1 MYTAVATRLDIAK
14 AVNKLSQ
21 FLLNPSQQHLDAVDH
36 ILSYLD
42 THRALAIEFLDL
54 SATPEIAV
62 FLCSSDAAFA
72 DNADWKSSYGF
83 LFKLFGGPID
93 WKVMKQKM
101 VMTSSIE
108 AELLALSNI
117 AKEVLW
123 WQ

>member
-1 MYTAVATRLDIAK
+1 MYAAVATRLDIAK

-42 THRALAIEFLDL
+42 THRALAIEFSDL

-62 FLCSSDAAFA
+62 FLCSSDTAFA
-72 DNADWKSSYGF
+72 DNADRKSSYGF

-93 WKVMKQKM
+93 WKAMKQKT
-101 VMTSSIE
+101 VTTSSME
-108 AELLALSNI
+108 AELLALSNA
-117 AKEVLW
+117 AKEAL
-123 WQ
+123 